1 MLCPRRTKHCFLLS
15 LGICT
20 AVYIYLKANIQLY
33 FTAHPKSES
42 SRPFP
47 QYCRPFMP
55 RQGAPWQMR
64 DCLSEN
70 YFTTKKPNCSRI
82 AEELHFIT
90 APLSREEEEY
100 PLAFIITIHKELEL
114 FMRLLRAIY
123 APQNVYCIHVDGKA
137 SQQYITI
144 VRQLASCFPNVFLAT
159 TREKVT
165 YAGFSRLKA
174 DLNCMEDLA
183 RSSIPWKKVIN
194 LCGQDFPVM
203 SNLELVRYLQSK
215 PWNGTNM
222 TPGVKQ
228 PSPMKYRTQ
237 IQYEEI
243 NHSYMAPKGKTYTK
257 GSPPHN
263 LDIYFGTAYYA
274 LTRPFVDFVLR
285 STVAKDLLEWSRDTY
300 SPDEHYWVTLNHLK
314 DVPGS
319 HTRGKWEGNIR
330 AIKWKDQEGTTH
342 KGCKGQ
348 YVRDIC
354 VFGLADLPWVTAKN
368 SMFANKFERR
378 LFPEAVDCLELWHRQ
393 KVLQQADVLI
403 QPEWHLATSKVSNQ
417 TLTEPATVDGRG

>member
-1 MLCPRRTKHCFLLS
+1 MLLFLGKKKCFLFI
-15 LGICT
+15 LGTCILTFC
-20 AVYIYLKANIQLY
+20 YLKANI
-33 FTAHPKSES
+33 PRS
-42 SRPFP
+42 STTHSKPVRYRPFP
-47 QYCRPFMP
+47 QYCSPFLSK
-55 RQGAPWQMR
+55 RGAPWQWR
-64 DCLSEN
+64 DRLSESD
-70 YFTTKKPNCSRI
+70 FTTMGPNCSRI

-123 APQNVYCIHVDGKA
+123 APQNVYCIHVDAKA

-174 DLNCMEDLA
+174 DLNCMADLA

-194 LCGQDFPVM
+194 LCGQDFPLK
-203 SNLELVRYLQSK
+203 SNLELVQYLRNK
-215 PWNGTNM
+215 PWDKVNM
-222 TPGVKQ
+222 TPGVKEP
-228 PSPMKYRTQ
+228 PSMRYRMQ
-237 IQYEEI
+237 IPYEEI

-257 GSPPHN
+257 GPPPHN

-300 SPDEHYWVTLNHLK
+300 SPDEHYWVTLNHVK
-314 DVPGS
+314 DAPANNLE
-319 HTRGKWEGNIR
+319 GKWSGDIR
-330 AIKWKDQEGTTH
+330 ALKWKHYEGVKH
-342 KGCKGQ
+342 QGCKGK
-348 YVRDIC
+348 YVRNIC
-354 VFGLADLPWVTAKN
+354 VFSLEDLPWVTNKQ
-368 SMFANKFERR
+368 SMFANKFQMQ
-378 LFPEAVDCLELWHRQ
+378 LFPKAVHCMELWHRQ
-393 KVLQQADVLI
+393 KVLRQAEVPI
-403 QPEWHLATSKVSNQ
+403 QPEWRLII
-417 TLTEPATVDGRG
+417 